1 MNSYKQGVQAVTA
14 RRVPSGNSPHN
25 YPNVSST
32 SGASKDERRKL
43 GLLFD
48 ADVKRRLLFSE
59 RVSDQTRDQVDEEV
73 RHMAMPSVFDVRDV
87 LELVIDRLDDGALV
101 SWFSVKWSFDP
112 LALDTKSMVITR
124 TTKAVRDPQT
134 LA

>member
-1 MNSYKQGVQAVTA
+1 M
-14 RRVPSGNSPHN
+14 
-25 YPNVSST
+25 
-32 SGASKDERRKL
+32 